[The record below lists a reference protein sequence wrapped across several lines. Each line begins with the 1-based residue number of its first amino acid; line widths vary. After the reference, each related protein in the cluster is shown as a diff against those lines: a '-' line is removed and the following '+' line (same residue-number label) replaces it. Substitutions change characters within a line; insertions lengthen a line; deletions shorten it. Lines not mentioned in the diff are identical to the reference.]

1 METPLQTAT
10 RLLAALDDLASQESV
25 LLRTLDFVDAV
36 SLQERAAPLVDQLAA
51 LANHPEVAVLRSKV
65 TALVDKRQQSRQFL
79 DAELGRLQA
88 ELRRID
94 EARTRL
100 SRVAPAYVVAPTRA
114 AISLL
119 NTAA

>member
-1 METPLQTAT
+1 METPFQTAM
-10 RLLAALDDLASQESV
+10 RLLAALEDLTARESV

-36 SLQERAAPLVDQLAA
+36 AVQERAAPLVDQLSA
-51 LANHPEVAVLRSKV
+51 LAIHPDVAGLRDKV
-65 TALVDKRQQSRQFL
+65 SRIVERRIQSRQFL

-100 SRVAPAYVVAPTRA
+100 SKVAPAYVTVERVVE
-114 AISLL
+114 SKL